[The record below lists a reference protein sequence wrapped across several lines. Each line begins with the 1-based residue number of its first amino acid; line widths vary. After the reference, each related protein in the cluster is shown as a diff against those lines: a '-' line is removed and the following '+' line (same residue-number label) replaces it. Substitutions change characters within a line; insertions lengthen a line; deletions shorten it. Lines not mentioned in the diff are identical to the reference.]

1 MANETQRAHVLQ
13 IANTRFAT
21 KQFDLTRHIPAQ
33 DWQTILEVGRL
44 APSSFGY
51 EPWRFVLLKDP
62 QLKEAIKPFAWGAL
76 NSLAGADKILLILA
90 RTDVTYDAPYI
101 QHLVKDVKHKAYSPT
116 SPQSQHF
123 KVFQERDL
131 ALKDAHDRFE
141 WACRQA
147 YIAMANMM
155 TAATELGIDS
165 CPIEGFNYAQM
176 NQFLADQQI
185 IDPAHWQ
192 IAVMVSFGY
201 RAQPIK
207 PKVRQPL
214 GDLYEEV

>member
-21 KQFDLTRHIPAQ
+21 KKFDPTRHIPAQ

-62 QLKEAIKPFAWGAL
+62 QLKEAIKPFAWGAH

-101 QHLVKDVKHKAYSPT
+101 QHLVEDVKHKAYSPT

-155 TAATELGIDS
+155 FAATELGIDS

-207 PKVRQPL
+207 LKVRQPL